1 MQKGDCILEWIL
13 AYKVKKKIKDIEM
26 VSDLIMKEKLKKKN
40 EELSIVRNR
49 PNRNCSFS

>member
-26 VSDLIMKEKLKKKN
+26 VSDLIMKEKFKKKKWR
-40 EELSIVRNR
+40 IV
-49 PNRNCSFS
+49 NCQEQTQQKL